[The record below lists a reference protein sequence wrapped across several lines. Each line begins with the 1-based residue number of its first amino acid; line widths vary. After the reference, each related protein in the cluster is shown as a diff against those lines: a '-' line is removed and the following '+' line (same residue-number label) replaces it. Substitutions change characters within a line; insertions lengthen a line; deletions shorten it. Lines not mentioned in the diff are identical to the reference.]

1 MKKIILLITGLIVHS
16 ILYAQVH
23 EIQLEIEHRRSVSDV
38 LKSIENRI
46 DKSNSNFKRNEMQD
60 MYSARSAIME
70 KSLKAIEYLNER
82 LEQKEMLNMVRAEK
96 YLEILKA
103 EIPKE
108 YNAHRLELIQAAIKA
123 RNEYLGDIDLY
134 WFSDI
139 AIEDYMY
146 TAYEK
151 RIQLIKKRES
161 EREREK
167 TIIQSKGEKIAEQAK
182 KGEFSNELKIICESL
197 IPTLYRLQTMD
208 IPYYCYDI
216 LLSLSL
222 KGYVKGTNNLVNIK
236 QNQSIRGTNKDFPN
250 SPAEYAN
257 IDDFIMDYY
266 ELYVTG
272 GKSVNEST
280 FEIIELRKIV
290 RECYSKDIVSTLT
303 ALKQYK

>member
-70 KSLKAIEYLNER
+70 KSLKAIENLNER

-197 IPTLYRLQTMD
+197 IPTLYRL
-208 IPYYCYDI
+208 
-216 LLSLSL
+216 L
-222 KGYVKGTNNLVNIK
+222 N
-236 QNQSIRGTNKDFPN
+236 F
-250 SPAEYAN
+250 
-257 IDDFIMDYY
+257 
-266 ELYVTG
+266 
-272 GKSVNEST
+272 
-280 FEIIELRKIV
+280 RK
-290 RECYSKDIVSTLT
+290 
-303 ALKQYK
+303 